1 MKVVAIIQAR
11 LHSTRLPGKVLLPIN
26 GKPMLEH
33 VIDRLRE
40 TKRVDEIIVAVPPRD
55 TEIVDKCLGPLDVPC
70 YMWFGDENDVLR
82 RLHAAAE
89 RFDADL
95 IVRVC
100 ADNPRLHPAG
110 VDELIAAMDDGV
122 DYAAFEIH
130 RGRPVIPYP
139 TGYFAEVVTRDAL
152 IRAAR
157 MATTPYDREHV
168 TSVIYCN
175 QDRFACRW
183 LPLPDWYHA
192 VGRVNAAV
200 DTEED
205 LQRVAG
211 LMRQQNPSSCEV
223 IR

>member
-11 LHSTRLPGKVLLPIN
+11 LHSTRLPGKVLREIN

-40 TKRVDEIIVAVPPRD
+40 TSRVDQIVAAIPATD
-55 TEIVDKCLGPLDVPC
+55 TELADWCLDYWGFPC
-70 YMWFGDENDVLR
+70 YTHDGDENDVLGR
-82 RLHAAAE
+82 MVGAAKM
-89 RFDADL
+89 FDANL

-100 ADNPRLHPAG
+100 ADNPRLNPAG
-110 VDELIAAMDDGV
+110 VDELIGDMSYDV

-130 RGRPVIPYP
+130 RGRPVISYP

-152 IRAAR
+152 IRADR

-175 QDRFACRW
+175 QDRFVCRW
-183 LPLPDWYHA
+183 LPLPRWY
-192 VGRVNAAV
+192 RVNAAV